1 MEQSSRSRL
10 SGQQFHKYNTAI
22 FKLYSAKVI
31 GMTTLVLSF
40 HREFSLR
47 ECSNR
52 HYPFVKVTIKSCG
65 AIINPSLEMI
75 YGHFSIDT
83 ESNECQLIKF
93 LWTASPLFFLP
104 LLSCDIVS
112 LKTSPV
118 V

>member
-31 GMTTLVLSF
+31 GMTTLVLSS
-40 HREFSLR
+40 HGEFSLR

-65 AIINPSLEMI
+65 AIINPSLGMM
-75 YGHFSIDT
+75 YGHFSTDT
-83 ESNECQLIKF
+83 ENNECQLIKF
-93 LWTASPLFFLP
+93 PCTASPLFLPP